1 MTNAAH
7 NSSVVK
13 LRPSLQSPPLT
24 PEHTM
29 RTFVRVAEIW
39 VPTPDGKQLRF
50 LDGLYGPLHDFRA
63 ASELMR
69 FGFDEGLPGKAWA
82 SGHPIILKK
91 FENSYFKRTEAA
103 HAVGLTCG
111 VALPVFAADQ
121 LTAVVV
127 LFCGDDDAHVGAIEL
142 WHNDPEKSYEMR
154 LVDGYYGSADM
165 FEFNSRHTKFPRGYG
180 LPGRVWK
187 ANMPVLMK
195 DLYNS
200 RSFLRWQQAVEIGI
214 NRGLGIPYPH
224 TSGQTSGET
233 WAVTFLSAR
242 DTPIARRFEIWKPDA
257 AGDALV
263 FDAGDCDQNPDLAS
277 DYQSAAIGKG
287 EGTIGEV
294 WSSGVPAVR
303 ATLDGDPSPAA
314 RSAAAAGLNAMVA
327 MPVMGEG
334 RPKAVVTW
342 YL

>member
-1 MTNAAH
+1 
-7 NSSVVK
+7 
-13 LRPSLQSPPLT
+13 
-24 PEHTM
+24 
-29 RTFVRVAEIW
+29 
-39 VPTPDGKQLRF
+39 
-50 LDGLYGPLHDFRA
+50 
-63 ASELMR
+63 
-69 FGFDEGLPGKAWA
+69 
-82 SGHPIILKK
+82 
-91 FENSYFKRTEAA
+91 
-103 HAVGLTCG
+103 
-111 VALPVFAADQ
+111 
-121 LTAVVV
+121 
-127 LFCGDDDAHVGAIEL
+127 
-142 WHNDPEKSYEMR
+142 
-154 LVDGYYGSADM
+154 
-165 FEFNSRHTKFPRGYG
+165 
-180 LPGRVWK
+180 
-187 ANMPVLMK
+187 MPVLMK

-200 RSFLRWQQAVEIGI
+200 RSFLRWQEAVEIGI

-224 TSGQTSGET
+224 TSGQT

-257 AGDALV
+257 AGDALI
-263 FDAGDCDQNPDLAS
+263 FDAGDCDQTPDLAS
-277 DYQSAAIGKG
+277 DYRTAAIGKG